1 MKILIVGNGGRE
13 HALGWKLRL
22 SNPDV
27 QLFSCGTNAGIL
39 SIATK
44 ISVDEKNYNEL
55 AKFCLNLGIDM
66 VVVGPEEP
74 LSRGIADNLR
84 AKGICVFGPSQFAAR
99 IESSKSFAKNFM
111 KRYNIPTAQFEIFTY
126 EEEKK
131 AIDYIH
137 LLPTPIVIKA
147 DGLAAGK
154 GVVVCES
161 RSQAVETLKMFFAGL
176 FGAAGSTVVIEEFLE
191 GDEASVLALTDG
203 ERYVIFPPAQDH
215 KRIGDGD
222 RGKNTGGM
230 GAYSPTPLVDS
241 ETLGYI
247 EKEIIAPAIKGMSTE
262 GFPFNGCLYAG
273 LMIKEKKAKVVEF
286 NCRFGDPETQ
296 AVLPLIRGDFAN
308 LLYSI
313 ANSKLQTKYFEGT
326 SSNQYSCCVILASH
340 GYPDSYEKGFE
351 ITGIRKAESLG
362 CLVFHS
368 GTKLDGEKVLSDGG
382 RVVGVCGMGN
392 TLSESI
398 EKAYLGADIVSFANK
413 YYRKDI
419 GKRGLGYL
427 QFNPNLNIP

>member
-13 HALGWKLRL
+13 HALAWKLRL
-22 SNPDV
+22 SNPEV

-39 SIATK
+39 SLATK
-44 ISVDEKNYNEL
+44 VSVDEKNYDEL
-55 AKFCLNLGIDM
+55 AKFCLDSGIDM

-84 AKGICVFGPSQFAAR
+84 AKGIRVFGPSQLAAR
-99 IESSKSFAKNFM
+99 IESSKAFAKNFM
-111 KRYNIPTAQFEIFTY
+111 ERHNIPTAQFRTFTY
-126 EEEKK
+126 QEEKE
-131 AIDYIH
+131 AIDYINS
-137 LLPTPIVIKA
+137 LPTPIVLKA

-161 RSQAVETLKMFFAGL
+161 RNQAIETLKMFFSGL
-176 FGAAGSTVVIEEFLE
+176 FGTAGSTVVVEEFLE
-191 GDEASVLALTDG
+191 GEEASVLALTDG
-203 ERYVIFPPAQDH
+203 ERYVIFPTAQDH

-230 GAYSPTPLVDS
+230 GAYSPTPLVSS
-241 ETLGYI
+241 ETLDYI
-247 EKEIIAPAIKGMSTE
+247 EKTIIAPAIKGMATE

-273 LMIKEKKAKVVEF
+273 LMIKDNKAKVVEF

-296 AVLPLIRGDFAN
+296 AVLPIVRGDFAN
-308 LLYSI
+308 LLYSV
-313 ANSKLQTKYFEGT
+313 ANGRLRTEYFEGA
-326 SSNQYSCCVILASH
+326 SPNQYACCVILASN

-368 GTKLDGEKVLSDGG
+368 GTKLDADKVITDGG
-382 RVVGVCGMGN
+382 RVVGVCGIGN
-392 TLSESI
+392 TLSEAI
-398 EKAYLGADIVSFANK
+398 EKAYLGVDVVSFANK
-413 YYRKDI
+413 YYRRDI
-419 GKRGLGYL
+419 GKRGLRYV
-427 QFNPNLNIP
+427 

>member
-13 HALGWKLRL
+13 HALGWKLRQ

-39 SIATK
+39 SLATK
-44 ISVDEKNYNEL
+44 VPVNEKNYDEL
-55 AKFCLNLGIDM
+55 AKFCLDSGIDM

-74 LSRGIADNLR
+74 LSRGIADSLR
-84 AKGICVFGPSQFAAR
+84 AKGICVFGPSQLAAR
-99 IESSKSFAKNFM
+99 IESSKAFAKNFM
-111 KRYNIPTAQFEIFTY
+111 KRHNIPTAQFRTFTY
-126 EEEKK
+126 EEEKE
-131 AIDYIH
+131 AIDYINS
-137 LLPTPIVIKA
+137 LPTPIVLKA

-161 RSQAVETLKMFFAGL
+161 RAQAIETLKMFFTGL
-176 FGAAGSTVVIEEFLE
+176 FGIAGSTVVVEEFLE
-191 GDEASVLALTDG
+191 GEEASVLALTDG

-241 ETLGYI
+241 ETLAYI
-247 EKEIIAPAIKGMSTE
+247 EKAIIVPAIEGMATE

-273 LMIKEKKAKVVEF
+273 LMIQDKKAKVVEF

-296 AVLPLIRGDFAN
+296 AVLPLVRGDFAN

-313 ANSKLQTKYFEGT
+313 AKGSLESRYFEGV
-326 SSNQYSCCVILASH
+326 SSDQYSCCVILASN

-368 GTKLDGEKVLSDGG
+368 GTKLDGDKVITDGG
-382 RVVGVCGMGN
+382 RVVGVCGIGN

-398 EKAYLGADIVSFANK
+398 EKAYLGVEVVSFANK
-413 YYRKDI
+413 YYRRDI
-419 GKRGLGYL
+419 GKRGLRYV
-427 QFNPNLNIP
+427 